1 MAYRF
6 PTAKLISLGLAGSLA
21 LGGCVSF
28 PTLGIPSV
36 TVERATTTP
45 EEAELQRRSRALQRT
60 IIEGATAGAAAGF
73 ALDQLNGGNNPWQ
86 SIAIGAAVGAIAGS
100 YVASLQR
107 SFADREAQLT
117 QARADIRATITE
129 TKDTLKVMR
138 IVQRREVAELRSLRA
153 ALAAGRTDQAS
164 LNARISTARANLA
177 DMNGAISGAESRAE
191 EFAKARAV
199 LASEEGSGNIDRELA
214 ELQNRIAQMRAVAE
228 DLSKNI

>member
-6 PTAKLISLGLAGSLA
+6 PTSKLVALGLASSLA
-21 LGGCVSF
+21 LSACAPY
-28 PTLGIPSV
+28 PTIGMPSV
-36 TVERATTTP
+36 RVERGTATP

-73 ALDQLNGGNNPWQ
+73 ALDRLNGGNNPWR

-107 SFADREAQLT
+107 SFADRESQLN
-117 QARADIRATITE
+117 QARSDIRATIAE

-138 IVQRREVAELRSLRA
+138 IVQRREVAELRTLRA

-164 LNARISTARANLA
+164 LAARIGTAQANLA
-177 DMNGAISGAESRAE
+177 DMNGAIRGAESRAK
-191 EFAKARAV
+191 EFTKARAV
-199 LASEEGSGNIDRELA
+199 LASGEGSGNIDRELA

>member
-6 PTAKLISLGLAGSLA
+6 SPTKLISLGLAGSLA
-21 LGGCVSF
+21 LSGCVSP
-28 PTLGIPSV
+28 PTFGISSIS
-36 TVERATTTP
+36 VERGTATP

-73 ALDQLNGGNNPWQ
+73 ALDRLNGGNNPWQ

-107 SFADREAQLT
+107 SFADRESQLT

-138 IVQRREVAELRSLRA
+138 VVQRREVAELRSLRA

-164 LNARISTARANLA
+164 LNARIGTARANLA
-177 DMNGAISGAESRAE
+177 DMNGAISGAENRAE
-191 EFAKARAV
+191 EFTKARAA
-199 LASEEGSGNIDRELA
+199 LAGMEGSGNIDRELA

>member
-6 PTAKLISLGLAGSLA
+6 PTSKLVALGLASSLA
-21 LGGCVSF
+21 LSACMPI
-28 PTLGIPSV
+28 PTIGIPSV
-36 TVERATTTP
+36 SVVRGTATP

-73 ALDQLNGGNNPWQ
+73 ALSQLNGGNPWQ

-107 SFADREAQLT
+107 SFANRESQLN
-117 QARADIRATITE
+117 QARSDIRATIAE

-138 IVQRREVAELRSLRA
+138 IVQRREVAELRTLRA

-164 LNARISTARANLA
+164 LAARIGTARANLA
-177 DMNGAISGAESRAE
+177 DMNGAIRGAESRAE
-191 EFAKARAV
+191 EFTKARAV

>member
-1 MAYRF
+1 MAYRLF
-6 PTAKLISLGLAGSLA
+6 ASKLVSLGLVSSLTLSA
-21 LGGCVSF
+21 CVPIITPGT
-28 PTLGIPSV
+28 PTI
-36 TVERATTTP
+36 TIERGTSTAA
-45 EEAELQRRSRALQRT
+45 EAELHRRAQALQRT
-60 IIEGATAGAAAGF
+60 IIEGAATGAAAGF
-73 ALDQLNGGNNPWQ
+73 ALDRLNGGNNPWK

-153 ALAAGRTDQAS
+153 ALAASRTDQAS
-164 LNARISTARANLA
+164 MDARLGTARANLA
-177 DMNGAISGAESRAE
+177 DMQGAINGAESRAA
-191 EFAKARAV
+191 EFTKARVV
-199 LASEEGSGNIDRELA
+199 LAGEAGGGNIDSELA